1 MTIRIRGIWRPGSAS
16 YYGLQ
21 TTGIGGQWGFSRL
34 LPLVEINMSI
44 CRHKNPTKIRITA
57 QGPTVR

>member
-1 MTIRIRGIWRPGSAS
+1 MTIRITGIWRPGSAT

-21 TTGIGGQWGFSRL
+21 TTGIGVGIFKAFIFGRGEHNNFF
-34 LPLVEINMSI
+34 
-44 CRHKNPTKIRITA
+44 RHKNPTKIRITA